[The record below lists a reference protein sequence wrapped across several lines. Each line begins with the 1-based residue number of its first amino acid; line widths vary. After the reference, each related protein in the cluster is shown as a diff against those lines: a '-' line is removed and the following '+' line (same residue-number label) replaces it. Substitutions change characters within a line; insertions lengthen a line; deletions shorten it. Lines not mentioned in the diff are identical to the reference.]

1 MKHEKPDFIGEDGH
15 TKLES
20 YADLKYFCKK
30 LLTYDDVSGK
40 VLNMTLRLSGI
51 ERCKDCGV
59 KR

>member
-1 MKHEKPDFIGEDGH
+1 MKHENPDFIEEDGH
-15 TKLES
+15 TKLEFNANS
-20 YADLKYFCKK
+20 KYFCKK

-51 ERCKDCGV
+51 ERCKDCSV